1 MREYSVGEE
10 YEFIVNYYYTDSDD
24 LGRER
29 RWLSLYD
36 GESEK
41 KYNVPA
47 YPYQK
52 SGYEGKTIVCE
63 VTRLLDNGYPYLR
76 QNRAEVLAHCYNK
89 GETYWFSVID
99 KHTDQNTQCSYYELI
114 DRLNNIKH
122 RYYCSEREE
131 ISGLV
136 AFVVKKVNDR
146 YLDIARVETKNVNKP
161 AQDQDKLYN
170 PFGHEDNYHEW
181 KASLVFSSS
190 GTDPDNPNVDQ
201 QIKNI
206 MKSIS
211 GFQNAEGGLL
221 YIGVTDGGE
230 VCGIEPDYCHLNEGC
245 DSKYSY
251 QKNSDGYEQKIR
263 NAVNYY
269 LGKMSLE
276 YISFKFYR
284 QRATKRVFCIIE
296 ITKTPR
302 PVFIEGKDVFKRFG
316 NGFRMLKGDEI
327 TDLVIAKHEDVSEQ
341 KKFPLTMPKDCEEL
355 NPNVNNEPYREN
367 AAPDVVRITA
377 ESLNKIDYYY
387 MTFYN
392 DDTFMYSKNSHASE
406 NGVIAE
412 VRFNKKS
419 GNLEYSR
426 DLLIKFTKDGYAQ
439 FLQAYDMCRLGNA
452 DTRISLQ
459 TKNSLNILTVK
470 VARKYDFVKVLFS
483 KGSEKREKYLRV
495 TSLFGRDTEQDLRA
509 ANKSVSDIKY
519 EFKLK
524 GNRAI
529 PSEYTLEDA
538 FIVHE
543 TLPDEIQFVSAKSS
557 ASQGYGCVVGSQ
569 IEDVASY

>member
-1 MREYSVGEE
+1 M
-10 YEFIVNYYYTDSDD
+10 
-24 LGRER
+24 
-29 RWLSLYD
+29 
-36 GESEK
+36 
-41 KYNVPA
+41 
-47 YPYQK
+47 
-52 SGYEGKTIVCE
+52 
-63 VTRLLDNGYPYLR
+63 
-76 QNRAEVLAHCYNK
+76 
-89 GETYWFSVID
+89 
-99 KHTDQNTQCSYYELI
+99 
-114 DRLNNIKH
+114 NNIKH

-284 QRATKRVFCIIE
+284 QRATKRVFCVIE

>member
-181 KASLVFSSS
+181 KASLVFSSN

-284 QRATKRVFCIIE
+284 QRATKRVFCVIE